1 MVRSGK
7 NGKLAQRRVSE
18 RTRGRP
24 AARGVQSLPT
34 EPGPTTIRGAQAF
47 LRRQAATACGWCGAP
62 IPLKAKGRI
71 PKWCSA
77 ACRQR
82 AWEQSRAAASGRSAV
97 QIVERHVD
105 VVVKPSP
112 PPPATPQHQDWLP
125 LLLELAI
132 QLDNGALY
140 DRDLPAL
147 TKSVNHVLGVFA
159 RRRRRRPARR

>member
-1 MVRSGK
+1 MRVVR
-7 NGKLAQRRVSE
+7 
-18 RTRGRP
+18 RP
-24 AARGVQSLPT
+24 HP
-34 EPGPTTIRGAQAF
+34 
-47 LRRQAATACGWCGAP
+47 
-62 IPLKAKGRI
+62 AKGEGANPEVVLRCL
-71 PKWCSA
+71 PA
-77 ACRQR
+77 R

-105 VVVKPSP
+105 VVVKPSA

-125 LLLELAI
+125 LLLELAT